1 MLHRKFNGQSI
12 RINYSM
18 NNIDDDV
25 WVYLRRNILVY
36 FGLIVSI
43 FAASWLFTITL
54 EPDETWTEHGHAVD
68 GKPEPPTRTLAH
80 QRVLTSRLQPA
91 AP

>member
-25 WVYLRRNILVY
+25 WVYLRRNILVEIQDRMP
-36 FGLIVSI
+36 FPGEFEQMPVMGRIND
-43 FAASWLFTITL
+43 W
-54 EPDETWTEHGHAVD
+54 
-68 GKPEPPTRTLAH
+68 
-80 QRVLTSRLQPA
+80 
-91 AP
+91 